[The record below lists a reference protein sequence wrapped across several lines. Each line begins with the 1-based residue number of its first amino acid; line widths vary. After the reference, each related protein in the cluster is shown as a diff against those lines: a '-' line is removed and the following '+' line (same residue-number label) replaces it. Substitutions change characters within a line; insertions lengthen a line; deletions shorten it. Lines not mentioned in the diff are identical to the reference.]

1 MKGKTI
7 HLGTWLNSRVLLAA
21 LLFITGTGLMGC
33 ANLSRTEQG
42 AAAGAGAG
50 AVVGG
55 VIGSRFGGTAQGAII
70 GAAVGGTAG
79 AIIGQQMDRQAQQ
92 LEEEL
97 EGARVERVGEGIAI
111 AFDSAILFGFDSSE
125 LSNVARQNLRD
136 LATSLQEYPNTEITI
151 IGHTDSVGSAE
162 YNLGLSQRRAQSA
175 ANYLA
180 SQGIASHRLTTVGRG
195 LHEPIESNETE
206 FGRQQNR
213 RVEVTITASEEYVQ
227 ELEAR
232 N

>member
-1 MKGKTI
+1 MKSKAIRT
-7 HLGTWLNSRVLLAA
+7 HAWLNSRAILIILLVTS
-21 LLFITGTGLMGC
+21 IGVGGC
-33 ANLSRTEQG
+33 ANLSRTERG

-50 AVVGG
+50 AVIGG
-55 VIGSRFGGTAQGAII
+55 VVGARYGDTAKGAII
-70 GAAVGGTAG
+70 GAVVGGTAG
-79 AIIGQQMDRQAQQ
+79 AIIGQQMDRQAQE

-111 AFDSAILFGFDSSE
+111 AFDSAILFAFDSAE
-125 LSNVARQNLRD
+125 LSNVARENLSN
-136 LATSLQEYPNTEITI
+136 LAESLQKYPNTNVTI

-162 YNLGLSQRRAQSA
+162 YNMRLSQRRAESA
-175 ANYLA
+175 ASYLA
-180 SQGIASHRLTTVGRG
+180 TQGTNRNRLTTVGRG
-195 LHEPIESNETE
+195 LNEPIASNETS

-213 RVEVTITASEEYVQ
+213 RVEVTITATEEYRE